1 MTYWLDK
8 IFLTVPK
15 ILPCHNDFLAN
26 LIFAIIAQM
35 FCGNHLNMFALIM
48 WQQIKGLRMCMQT
61 FSCHCDLSITVLYG
75 I

>member
-48 WQQIKGLRMCMQT
+48 
-61 FSCHCDLSITVLYG
+61 
-75 I
+75 